1 MMKVYD
7 PEETYQRIKDGTDTA
22 FSLLTQFHNP
32 NWNLKMTTDYIVDV
46 FNDEMEGVTLFLWMI
61 SIARKE
67 IELDLLERRVL
78 AQISGLIPEYQNGD
92 YDRDLQDV
100 NKEMVAEDVAFIL
113 DHVELRPVELVPDEE
128 YSQLD
133 DEYADDPVYQRA

>member
-1 MMKVYD
+1 
-7 PEETYQRIKDGTDTA
+7 
-22 FSLLTQFHNP
+22 
-32 NWNLKMTTDYIVDV
+32 MTTDYIVDV

>member
-78 AQISGLIPEYQNGD
+78 AQISGLIPE
-92 YDRDLQDV
+92 
-100 NKEMVAEDVAFIL
+100 
-113 DHVELRPVELVPDEE
+113 
-128 YSQLD
+128 
-133 DEYADDPVYQRA
+133 